1 MTHTCQICASSTEKI
16 ASIPFD
22 VAQDGQN
29 SPSLALK
36 ETPIDYFQC
45 PSCGHVFAPW
55 LIAQSKEWLSQHI
68 YNADYPK
75 YDADYLDAESG
86 RVKNQQNALVYGYH
100 FARKSIRHLD
110 YGSGDGR
117 LSSKLNAVGFR
128 SESYDPFSSPC
139 LPSGKF
145 NLITAFEVIEHVPDP
160 HGFIEALSGFMDD
173 PCLIRIGTIPNDGE
187 DIGSWWYANPRVGHL
202 NMFSIR
208 SMMTLAHKHRL
219 SLSIVNGSDFFL
231 WRNLPEWAKY

>member
-1 MTHTCQICASSTEKI
+1 MTHTCPICASSTEKV

-22 VAQDGQN
+22 VSQDGQD
-29 SPSLALK
+29 SSSLCFK
-36 ETPIDYFQC
+36 SHSVGYFKC
-45 PSCGHVFAPW
+45 SHCGHVFAPW
-55 LIAQSKEWLSQHI
+55 LITQTPQWMSKYI

-110 YGSGDGR
+110 YGAGDGR
-117 LSSKLNAVGFR
+117 LSNKLNTVGFR
-128 SESYDPFSSPC
+128 SEPYDPFSSPC

-160 HGFIEALSGFMDD
+160 HRFIEALSGFMDD

-187 DIGSWWYANPRVGHL
+187 DIDSWWYANPRVGHL
-202 NMFSIR
+202 NLFSVR